1 MNDALNH
8 FIDMNRQNILDDLS
22 AIVTVPSV
30 SSDLSKVSEALDKV
44 LELGR
49 RMGFSAERLLD
60 GQIGIVEIGEGNETV
75 GILTH
80 VDVVPAGDR
89 DQWHTD
95 PFQAVVRDGRIY
107 GRGTLDDKGMIVAS
121 LYAMKAVKEQDIP
134 LKKKIRL
141 IIGTQEETSWTDMEK
156 YTRSY
161 PLPDYGFTPDG
172 EYPICN
178 IEKGGADIMMGFD
191 ISDEVSGLHLVSI
204 DCGQAANAVPAKASA
219 VLSDGSEIVAYGRAV
234 HSCQPEKG
242 ENALFALAEKLET
255 MDLVPNKLLLLLRK
269 MTAAFKD
276 IYGRSVGLYSS
287 SEYYC
292 GEYVHRNVFSI
303 TIFKAEGSQCLVN
316 INGRTAYGTS
326 GDEVLDRFRQFAQ
339 AAGGT
344 IKDCN
349 ILPAVFVSKEKP
361 FLQALASAYE
371 DITGQKNE
379 FTLAYGG
386 SYAKAMP
393 NIVSWGPIFTGE
405 EDTCHQ
411 PDEYISCKSL
421 MDNAKIFAQA
431 LFNLAISEKSFK

>member
-161 PLPDYGFTPDG
+161 PPPDYGFTPDG

-178 IEKGGADIMMGFD
+178 IEKGGADIMMEFD

-234 HSCQPEKG
+234 HSCQPEK
-242 ENALFALAEKLET
+242 A
-255 MDLVPNKLLLLLRK
+255 K
-269 MTAAFKD
+269 MRFLHWLKNSKQWTWSQ
-276 IYGRSVGLYSS
+276 IN
-287 SEYYC
+287 YC
-292 GEYVHRNVFSI
+292 F
-303 TIFKAEGSQCLVN
+303 C
-316 INGRTAYGTS
+316 
-326 GDEVLDRFRQFAQ
+326 
-339 AAGGT
+339 
-344 IKDCN
+344 
-349 ILPAVFVSKEKP
+349 
-361 FLQALASAYE
+361 
-371 DITGQKNE
+371 
-379 FTLAYGG
+379 
-386 SYAKAMP
+386 
-393 NIVSWGPIFTGE
+393 
-405 EDTCHQ
+405 
-411 PDEYISCKSL
+411 
-421 MDNAKIFAQA
+421 
-431 LFNLAISEKSFK
+431 